1 MHLQS
6 SNITTPGKK
15 VVIAYA
21 AFTDLLI
28 GTDVHWKFGLDW
40 GWNGLDWNNF
50 EVSGL
55 ASGLLASTAL
65 GRGCARGVAGGGKLS
80 ILPRDRTQFKISISV
95 QQCSG
100 EGGLGERG
108 DSGREGRGGC
118 QS

>member
-1 MHLQS
+1 MYLGS
-6 SNITTPGKK
+6 S
-15 VVIAYA
+15 
-21 AFTDLLI
+21 
-28 GTDVHWKFGLDW
+28 DW

-95 QQCSG
+95 QQCRKG
-100 EGGLGERG
+100 MKEKEVGN
-108 DSGREGRGGC
+108 RENEKTKMR
-118 QS
+118 SMTTM